1 MSNVFV
7 YDTIYRILNSGVCS
21 MNNVLTDFLKNSLT
35 PFHVTANAAE
45 MLEEGGFVRLYETT
59 DWSLCEGG
67 KYYLIRGG
75 SLIAFTVGSLDDFS
89 YKIVASHTD
98 SSALKLKENPIRK
111 TENYATLNV
120 EKYGTGIW
128 YSFFDRPLK
137 IAGRVVRRIG
147 GMLKEETVTSPFLVT
162 IPSLAIHQNR
172 EVNDK
177 FAVNPQVDL
186 QPLCALLNE
195 ECSAEDV
202 LHSIVGEHALAYDL
216 FLVNADLPYTFGANN
231 EFLAS
236 PRIDNLTSVCATLE
250 ALFAHAESNG
260 VCVAALLN
268 NEEVGSVS
276 TEGADSDFLEN
287 TLRRIAYALRFDDN
301 EYYKALAGSFMLS
314 ADNAHAVHPNHP
326 EKSDPT
332 NRCLLGNGIVIKT
345 HAGKAYTTDA
355 VCSAIAKTVF
365 DNAEIKHQSF
375 YNRSDMKSGGTLGVL
390 SQRHLGVLCAD
401 IGIAQLAMHSACE
414 CIAIEDYDALKK
426 GLAAFFASTIHFN
439 GETVTVE

>member
-1 MSNVFV
+1 M
-7 YDTIYRILNSGVCS
+7 T
-21 MNNVLTDFLKNSLT
+21 NVLTDFLKNSLT
-35 PFHVTANAAE
+35 PFHVCENAAA
-45 MLEEGGFVRLYETT
+45 MLDERGFVRLYETA
-59 DWSLCEGG
+59 DWPICEEG

-75 SLIAFTVGSLDDFS
+75 SIIAFTVGSLDDFS

-98 SSALKLKENPIRK
+98 SSALKLKDEPVVK
-111 TENYATLNV
+111 KDVYATLNV

-128 YSFFDRPLK
+128 YTFFDRPLK
-137 IAGRVVRRIG
+137 IAGRVIRRTG
-147 GMLKEETVTSPFLVT
+147 SMLREENVVAPFTVT

-172 EVNDK
+172 EVNDG
-177 FAVNPQVDL
+177 FAVNPQIDL
-186 QPLCALLNE
+186 QPLCAMLGA

-216 FLVNADLPYTFGANN
+216 FLVNAENPYTFGAHN

-236 PRIDNLTSVCATLE
+236 PRIDNLISVCASLE
-250 ALFAHAESNG
+250 ALLAHGESNG
-260 VCVAALLN
+260 VCVAACLN

-314 ADNAHAVHPNHP
+314 ADNAHASHPNHP
-326 EKSDPT
+326 EKADPT
-332 NRCLLGNGIVIKT
+332 NKCVLGGGVVIKT

-355 VCSAIAKTVF
+355 VCAAITKTVL
-365 DNAEIKHQSF
+365 DNAEIKHQNF
-375 YNRSDMKSGGTLGVL
+375 YNRSDMKSGSTLGVL

-401 IGIAQLAMHSACE
+401 IGIAQLAMHSSCE
-414 CIAIEDYDALKK
+414 CIAIEDYEALKK
-426 GLAAFFASTIHFN
+426 GLAAYYSSSICFN
-439 GETVTVE
+439 GDAVTVE

>member
-1 MSNVFV
+1 
-7 YDTIYRILNSGVCS
+7 

-35 PFHVTANAAE
+35 PFHVCANAAAI
-45 MLEEGGFVRLYETT
+45 LEESGFVRLYETA
-59 DWSLCEGG
+59 DWSVCEGG

-75 SLIAFTVGSLDDFS
+75 SIIAFTVGSLDDFS

-98 SSALKLKENPIRK
+98 FSALKLKENPVCK
-111 TENYATLNV
+111 KDGGYATLNV
-120 EKYGTGIW
+120 EKYGSGIL
-128 YSFFDRPLK
+128 YTFFDRPLK
-137 IAGRVVRRIG
+137 VAGRVVRRAG
-147 GMLKEETVTSPFLVT
+147 NMLREELVTSPFCVT

-172 EVNDK
+172 EVNDG
-177 FAVNPQVDL
+177 FAVNPQIDL
-186 QPLCALLNE
+186 QPLCAMLGAD
-195 ECSAEDV
+195 CSAEDV
-202 LHSIVGEHALAYDL
+202 LHKIVGEHALAYDL
-216 FLVNADLPYTFGANN
+216 FLANAEAPYTFGANN
-231 EFLAS
+231 EFLSS
-236 PRIDNLTSVCATLE
+236 PRIDNLTSVCATIESL
-250 ALFAHAESNG
+250 LSHAESNG
-260 VCVAALLN
+260 VCVAACLN

-314 ADNAHAVHPNHP
+314 ADNAHAIHPNHP

-332 NRCLLGNGIVIKT
+332 NKCVLGGGVVIKT

-355 VCSAIAKTVF
+355 VCAAITKTVL
-365 DNAEIKHQSF
+365 DNADIKHQNF
-375 YNRSDMKSGGTLGVL
+375 YNRSDMKSGSTLGVL

-414 CIAIEDYDALKK
+414 CIALEDYDALKN

-439 GETVTVE
+439 GENVTVE